1 MIMAL
6 LKFIFLFFIIAAVI
20 VIWIASSFVM
30 KIRNTM
36 KGFQKDN
43 TERRK
48 DTDEQTIIDN
58 RNPHKTNKKI
68 IPQNEG
74 EYVDYEETK

>member
-1 MIMAL
+1 MAL